1 MKYAFIFFSLL
12 YAGFPAFSSEF
23 NPEPAVKDGIPAGS
37 EFYLVTSTD
46 RDFMGKLENVSD
58 IAYDQGRTRLIRLK
72 IPYEDLSPELKAG
85 LKRTERGEAHNYRVS
100 LKTGELP
107 KPEVQRLVSGVS
119 AESIMKYAG
128 KLVYAGKRSSSQL
141 DVKKGSGNKLA
152 MDAVEEAFK
161 SLGYAVEKN
170 CYRDRKCDKE
180 CNISGLKSSG
190 SPEAGIILIIAHL
203 DSVGHENA
211 GADDNASGVGGLL
224 EMARVLAGFKS
235 DHELLF
241 VASNGEET
249 GIAGGY
255 AYVKKLKASGTLG
268 RVKYVINMDM
278 ISWNKDGI
286 VELETDKEFLE
297 HADWVGVQ
305 AYLYTKL
312 KPYVASPAW
321 GSDHVPFLEE
331 GIPTYLSIEHWET
344 HSPCYHQTCDQMEGL
359 AWDYA
364 AEIVKLNLAVI
375 AGKTKLEI

>member
-1 MKYAFIFFSLL
+1 M
-12 YAGFPAFSSEF
+12 
-23 NPEPAVKDGIPAGS
+23 
-37 EFYLVTSTD
+37 
-46 RDFMGKLENVSD
+46 
-58 IAYDQGRTRLIRLK
+58 
-72 IPYEDLSPELKAG
+72 
-85 LKRTERGEAHNYRVS
+85 
-100 LKTGELP
+100 
-107 KPEVQRLVSGVS
+107 
-119 AESIMKYAG
+119 
-128 KLVYAGKRSSSQL
+128 
-141 DVKKGSGNKLA
+141 
-152 MDAVEEAFK
+152 
-161 SLGYAVEKN
+161 
-170 CYRDRKCDKE
+170 
-180 CNISGLKSSG
+180 
-190 SPEAGIILIIAHL
+190 
-203 DSVGHENA
+203 
-211 GADDNASGVGGLL
+211 
-224 EMARVLAGFKS
+224 
-235 DHELLF
+235 
-241 VASNGEET
+241 ASNGEET

-359 AWDYA
+359 ARDYA